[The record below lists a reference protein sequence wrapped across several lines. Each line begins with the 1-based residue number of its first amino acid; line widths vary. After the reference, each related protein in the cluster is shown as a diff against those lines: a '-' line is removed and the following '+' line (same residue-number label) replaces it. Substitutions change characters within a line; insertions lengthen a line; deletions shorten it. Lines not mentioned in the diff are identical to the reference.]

1 MALSLYS
8 ATVPRFLQILGSVAA
23 LVEKGEAFAGER
35 GLTPADIVGAQ
46 LAPDMLPFA
55 YQVKATAEHSLGAIE
70 GVRQGVFSPS
80 MAAPPD
86 SFEGMRAKLGEA
98 RAALKAIDA
107 AEVDGFV
114 GRDMRFEMRDMRLD
128 FTAEDFLLSFSVPNF
143 YFHATTAY
151 GILRAKGVKLG
162 KIDFLGRLAL
172 KG

>member
-1 MALSLYS
+1 MPLSLYS
-8 ATVPRFLQILGSVAA
+8 ATVPRFLQILGSVAT
-23 LVEKGEAFAGER
+23 LIDKGEAFAGER
-35 GLTPADIVGAQ
+35 GLAPADIIGAQ

-86 SFEGMRAKLGEA
+86 SFEGLRGKVAEA
-98 RAALKAIDA
+98 RVALKAIDA
-107 AEVDGFV
+107 AEIDAFV
-114 GRDMRFEMRDMRLD
+114 GRDMCFEMRDMRLE
-128 FTAEDFLLSFSVPNF
+128 FMAEDFLLSFSMPNF
-143 YFHATTAY
+143 YFHAATAY
-151 GILRAKGVKLG
+151 DILRAKGVKLG